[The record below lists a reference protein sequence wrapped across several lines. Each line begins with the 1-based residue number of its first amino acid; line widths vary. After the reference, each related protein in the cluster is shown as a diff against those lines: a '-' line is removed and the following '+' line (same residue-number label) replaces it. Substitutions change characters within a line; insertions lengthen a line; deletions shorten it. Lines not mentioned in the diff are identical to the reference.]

1 MSSEGIKVAIFGAA
15 GESAGRILSGLLE
28 SKTPIYKVTALAR
41 SASSSKPVYTELAAQ
56 GVNVVAVDLYGPEA
70 ELVSALQGQDV
81 IIASVPP
88 NVLES
93 QLPLIRAAKL
103 ANVKRFIP
111 SAFAMAITPNGVST
125 VQKEKEEIYAEL
137 AASGLSYTIIDV
149 GWWYNG
155 FIPNILSGKT
165 DHAIALPD
173 FIQNLVPGDGEMK
186 TYVVDNEDVG
196 NFVAR
201 IIADPRTIN
210 KRVMAAGASLSFNE
224 MFGIAEELTG
234 EKALRKYVR
243 LPESFSL
250 QKPSGQPLTCVLQAS
265 ADELKSMIDDMSS
278 KSQNDP
284 RDYFLLVGKF
294 WLEYYYSSFI
304 DGDNSPEG
312 AKRLDYILATD
323 LYPDMNPH
331 CFKDFFKDI
340 LAKRRQVPY
349 SDRF

>member
-56 GVNVVAVDLYGPEA
+56 GVNVVAVDLNGPEA

-88 NVLES
+88 NALES

-137 AASGLSYTIIDV
+137 AASGLSYTIID
-149 GWWYNG
+149 
-155 FIPNILSGKT
+155 
-165 DHAIALPD
+165 
-173 FIQNLVPGDGEMK
+173 NLVPGDGEMK

-234 EKALRKYVR
+234 EKALRKY
-243 LPESFSL
+243 
-250 QKPSGQPLTCVLQAS
+250 AS
-265 ADELKSMIDDMSS
+265 ADELKSMIDDISS

-284 RDYFLLVGKF
+284 SNYFLLVGKF

-312 AKRLDYILATD
+312 AKRLGYILATD
-323 LYPDMNPH
+323 LYPDMNPR

-340 LAKRRQVPY
+340 LAKRRRLPY